1 MSSVTLTNFMVITTA
16 SGNKPIDLDP
26 NRFQNGKYDTPVPH
40 ILTNEDHQYL
50 SFIYQGATRN
60 RSGDNME
67 CSLILANNAISM
79 GYAKKAVD
87 GKYHIQVDTYLMTA
101 DFVPSKLLTS
111 ESWLAASLSYDPV
124 TIEVL
129 LSSAIDAVGANAPN
143 RVLTTRMVGQLPVTG
158 TIQSR

>member
-1 MSSVTLTNFMVITTA
+1 MSLVALTTFIVITTA
-16 SGNKPIDLDP
+16 SGDDPEDLSP
-26 NRFQNGKYDTPVPH
+26 NRFQNGKYDTPINHPVS
-40 ILTNEDHQYL
+40 NKDHQFL
-50 SFIYQGATRN
+50 SFTYQGATRN

-67 CSLILANNAISM
+67 SGLILANNSISM

-87 GKYHIQVDTYLMTA
+87 GKYHVQVDTYLMTA
-101 DFVPSKLLTS
+101 DFAPSKLLTS
-111 ESWLAASLSYDPV
+111 ETWLAASLTYDPT

-143 RVLTTRMVGQLPVTG
+143 RVLTTRMVGSLPVTG

>member
-1 MSSVTLTNFMVITTA
+1 MSFVAVTNFIVVTTA
-16 SGNKPIDLDP
+16 SGDDPNNLNP
-26 NRFQNGKYDTPVPH
+26 NRFQNGNYDTPINHPVS
-40 ILTNEDHQYL
+40 NKDHQFL
-50 SFIYQGATRN
+50 SFIYQGAARN

-67 CSLILANNAISM
+67 SGLILANNAISM

-87 GKYHIQVDTYLMTA
+87 GKYHVQVDTYLMTA
-101 DFVPSKLLTS
+101 DFAPSKLLTS
-111 ESWLAASLSYDPV
+111 ETWLASSLTYDPT

-143 RVLTTRMVGQLPVTG
+143 RVLTTRMVGNLPVTG

>member
-1 MSSVTLTNFMVITTA
+1 MSLVALTTLIVVTTA
-16 SGNKPIDLDP
+16 NGDDPNNLSP
-26 NRFQNGKYDTPVPH
+26 NRFQNGKYDTPINHPVS
-40 ILTNEDHQYL
+40 NKDHQFL
-50 SFIYQGATRN
+50 SFIYQGAARN

-67 CSLILANNAISM
+67 SGLILANNSISM

-87 GKYHIQVDTYLMTA
+87 GKYHVQVDTYLMTA

-111 ESWLAASLSYDPV
+111 ETWLASSLTYDPT

-143 RVLTTRMVGQLPVTG
+143 RVLTTRMVGNLPVTG

>member
-1 MSSVTLTNFMVITTA
+1 MSLVALTTLIVVTTA
-16 SGNKPIDLDP
+16 NGDDPNNLSP
-26 NRFQNGKYDTPVPH
+26 NRFQNGKYDTPINHPVS
-40 ILTNEDHQYL
+40 NKDHQFL

-67 CSLILANNAISM
+67 SGLILANNSISM

-87 GKYHIQVDTYLMTA
+87 GKYHVQVDTYLMTA

-111 ESWLAASLSYDPV
+111 ETWLASSLTYDPT

-143 RVLTTRMVGQLPVTG
+143 RVLTTRMVGNLPVTG